1 MNEFAKSGGLDKTA
15 FRVFSSFEEAEAADR
30 EYYRSLSPTER
41 LDILLL
47 LREFYSPYSDEL
59 TKGFERVCRI
69 IERLDVRFLIIGAF
83 AVAYHGYPRY
93 TSDID
98 IFVDKSAENAELL
111 LKAIREF
118 GFGDIGLS
126 KEDFIHKDQ
135 VIQLGVAPN
144 RIDMMTSISG
154 VNFEEAWS
162 SREFGE
168 LGKLKV
174 PFISRD
180 MLKRNKQATGRGQ
193 DLVDLEHL

>member
-1 MNEFAKSGGLDKTA
+1 MNLPKDLKEF
-15 FRVFSSFEEAEAADR
+15 VE
-30 EYYRSLSPTER
+30 
-41 LDILLL
+41 LLN
-47 LREFYSPYSDEL
+47 
-59 TKGFERVCRI
+59 GH
-69 IERLDVRFLIIGAF
+69 DVRFLIVGAF

-126 KEDFIHKDQ
+126 KEDLMQKDQ

-168 LGKLKV
+168 LGELKV
-174 PFISRD
+174 PFISRE
-180 MLKRNKQATGRGQ
+180 MLKRNKQATGRSQ

>member
-1 MNEFAKSGGLDKTA
+1 MNLPKDLKEF
-15 FRVFSSFEEAEAADR
+15 VE
-30 EYYRSLSPTER
+30 
-41 LDILLL
+41 LLN
-47 LREFYSPYSDEL
+47 
-59 TKGFERVCRI
+59 G
-69 IERLDVRFLIIGAF
+69 LDVRFLIVGAF
-83 AVAYHGYPRY
+83 AVGYHGYPRY

-126 KEDFIHKDQ
+126 KEDFMHKDQ

-144 RIDMMTSISG
+144 RIDMMTAISG

-168 LGKLKV
+168 LGGLKV

-180 MLKRNKQATGRGQ
+180 MLKRNKQATGRRQ